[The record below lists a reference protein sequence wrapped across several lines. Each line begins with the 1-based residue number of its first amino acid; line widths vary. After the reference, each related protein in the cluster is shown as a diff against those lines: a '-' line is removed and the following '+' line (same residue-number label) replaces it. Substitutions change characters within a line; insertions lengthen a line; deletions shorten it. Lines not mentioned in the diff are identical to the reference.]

1 MLQGGLSPGP
11 WLRAHTPGGAALA
24 AEAWATHSHIPP
36 DRTRWTQAIPTG
48 RLQSR
53 GGGARGPNRR
63 VLRHLTRHTAPSPP
77 PARHPPDPLPAL
89 RLHPQAHPLSY
100 APLTSWQIL
109 SLLLEDVSHASTT
122 TPSPCSRSPAA
133 PTAASSGPPPAP
145 PAPPAHHSKHLP
157 WPHCLQSSSGS
168 TCWTVPAQPH
178 LGKLPLTALCVCV
191 HAHVCTHEVHDH
203 APVCV
208 HGGRVPRP
216 RGVCVRVSVSMRECP
231 HTRVCMHGC
240 VCTRVCAC
248 VRVCTCMGCVHV
260 CVRAHVCVW
269 PSSSLVLWLC
279 ESPAPRRRE

>member
-1 MLQGGLSPGP
+1 MQLSRLRHGLP
-11 WLRAHTPGGAALA
+11 TP
-24 AEAWATHSHIPP
+24 TS
-36 DRTRWTQAIPTG
+36 RPTA
-48 RLQSR
+48 R
-53 GGGARGPNRR
+53 GGHR
-63 VLRHLTRHTAPSPP
+63 PSPQGDCKAGEEGRGAQTGVSCGTSHVTLP
-77 PARHPPDPLPAL
+77 PARPQPAIPLTAL